1 MFQSSY
7 DAWHVSAGSSWE
19 VALSSYDVFHVS
31 VQSSWLVVQKKTT
44 RLKVFCL
51 EKFFYQAFSFT
62 TYSPCN
68 LLKSYNMLRNW

>member
-31 VQSSWLVVQKKTT
+31 VQSSWLVVQKKNNKAESI
-44 RLKVFCL
+44 LSGKIFL
-51 EKFFYQAFSFT
+51 SGI
-62 TYSPCN
+62 
-68 LLKSYNMLRNW
+68 